1 MMNTSLIFYLN
12 NPSQQKLQQF
22 FIELQKINCFYE
34 VIANNKYFVRVVL
47 SKTAIPILLPIF
59 LKNEIQLGNVASNA
73 INLLYI
79 QINSIILTP
88 EQFCKLFSVGG
99 DKTNI
104 SFVITLLEDDK
115 PVNLIKSNLGDFF
128 GINCSLGREP
138 HSVSQS
144 TLNIVFKLLE
154 RNLNANV

>member
-1 MMNTSLIFYLN
+1 MNTSLIFYLN
-12 NPSQQKLQQF
+12 SPSQQKLQQF

-34 VIANNKYFVRVVL
+34 VSANNKYFIRVVL

-59 LKNEIQLGNVASNA
+59 LKNEIQLGNVANNA

-79 QINSIILTP
+79 QINSVILTP
-88 EQFCKLFSVGG
+88 EKFCKLFSVG
-99 DKTNI
+99 DDNSNI
-104 SFVITLLEDDK
+104 SFIITLLDEGK
-115 PVNLIKSNLGDFF
+115 PINIIKSNLCDFF
-128 GINCSLGREP
+128 GVSCFLGREP
-138 HSVSQS
+138 HNVSQS